1 MGDRGEDEAATEESE
16 RKNAGATTAKKVPFF
31 GMFRYADR
39 ADLALMA
46 VGTAAA
52 MVNGMGDPLMT
63 VVFATVIESFGGSDD
78 SAILHRVSKVRR
90 ANT

>member
-1 MGDRGEDEAATEESE
+1 MRDGGEQDEATEGSE
-16 RKNAGATTAKKVPFF
+16 RKNAGTTKVSFF

-52 MVNGMGDPLMT
+52 MVNGMVEPLMT
-63 VVFATVIESFGGSDD
+63 VVFAAVIESFGGSDD
-78 SAILHRVSKVRR
+78 STILHRVSKVRKN
-90 ANT
+90 NT